1 MATTPSSLTSPSPS
15 TSTSTSPTPSTGA
28 QSGNPAN
35 LFGIVEGE
43 NGTVASSGPGVTV
56 SLGGDV
62 LFETNSAKLSSRA
75 KAALDGAAQEI
86 KAKAGRALTFEG
98 HAGDQKLSQERA
110 DAVMKEMKSRLGD
123 DFTYTAT
130 GKQGG
135 NGLDISYQLK
145 STTAG
150 TGTPAAFRAQDGGTV
165 KTLTARFGADK
176 RRLEVKPFY
185 KDGAYLVAVFDIVNE
200 GPGTTPPDASY
211 PNTTYPGA
219 VFGSFSVQ
227 VPGGK
232 DVFRAVRVGPAVP
245 GSPSAYVDPGRAVFR
260 TAVNQ
265 PVRGFVYLP
274 APPGDVK
281 SVTFDAG
288 PFGKAEKVPVS

>member
-1 MATTPSSLTSPSPS
+1 VDLYD
-15 TSTSTSPTPSTGA
+15 
-28 QSGNPAN
+28 
-35 LFGIVEGE
+35 IVEGE
-43 NGTVASSGPGVTV
+43 TRTVASSGSGVTV

-62 LFETNSAKLSSRA
+62 LFETNTAKLSSRA
-75 KAALDGAAQEI
+75 KAALDDAAQEI
-86 KAKAGRALTFEG
+86 KTKAARALTFEG

-110 DAVMKEMKSRLGD
+110 DAVVKEMKSRLGD

-135 NGLDISYQLK
+135 NGLDISYQPK
-145 STTAG
+145 STATGAG
-150 TGTPAAFRAQDGGTV
+150 SPAAFRAQDGETV
-165 KTLTARFGADK
+165 KTRTARFGADK

-185 KDGAYLVAVFDIVNE
+185 RDGAYIVAVFDIVNE

-211 PNTTYPGA
+211 PNTAYPGG
-219 VFGSFSVQ
+219 VFASFSIQ

-232 DVFRAVRVGPAVP
+232 DVYRAVRVGSATP
-245 GSPSAYVDPGRAVFR
+245 GSPSNYVDPGRAVFR
-260 TAVNQ
+260 TAVLQ

-274 APPGDVK
+274 APPGDVS

-288 PFGKAEKVPVS
+288 PFGKVDKVPVS